1 MWDVTAERPPDPAES
16 PVWDVNVDSRA
27 DEAVDSS
34 QMDLDLDPF
43 EDCDPIDDPPLED
56 LDNTELKDC
65 MMEPIVFSF
74 VEEPMEDT
82 VWELLAK
89 LVVSPC

>member
-1 MWDVTAERPPDPAES
+1 
-16 PVWDVNVDSRA
+16 
-27 DEAVDSS
+27 
-34 QMDLDLDPF
+34 MDLDLDPF
-43 EDCDPIDDPPLED
+43 EDRDPIDDPPLEDLED

-65 MMEPIVFSF
+65 MMEPIVFSL

-89 LVVSPC
+89 LAFSPC